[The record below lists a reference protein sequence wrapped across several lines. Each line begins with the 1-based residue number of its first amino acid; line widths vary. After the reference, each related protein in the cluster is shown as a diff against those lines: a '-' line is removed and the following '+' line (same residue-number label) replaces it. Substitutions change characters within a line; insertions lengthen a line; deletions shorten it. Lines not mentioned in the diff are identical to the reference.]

1 MARQIKVW
9 VQAGEALRFPEVC
22 VHCGQPAEE
31 WLPLHHRRGH
41 RTRTISAPLCAECH
55 RELQRLS
62 ADEERWRQMGWLFGG
77 LTLLVV
83 WLVLAFLSP
92 GWLSLVWRLLLSLSL
107 AATAGAVV
115 FFYFRRASAQH
126 ARPEKKAIL
135 NAARLRDFSWRTT
148 TLEFDDDSFAERF
161 AALNE
166 VRVVEEL

>member
-1 MARQIKVW
+1 
-9 VQAGEALRFPEVC
+9 
-22 VHCGQPAEE
+22 
-31 WLPLHHRRGH
+31 
-41 RTRTISAPLCAECH
+41 
-55 RELQRLS
+55 
-62 ADEERWRQMGWLFGG
+62 MGLLFGG
-77 LTLLVV
+77 LTLLVG
-83 WLVLAFLSP
+83 WLVLAFLLP
-92 GWLSLVWRLLLSLSL
+92 GWLSLTWRLLLALTL

-166 VRVVEEL
+166 ARVVEDQ